1 MIEFLEYS
9 LLGLLSGGVMA
20 LIALSFVLV
29 YKGTGAVNFAVGEI
43 MMVGAYLYYAAAST
57 FGLPPLLAFVVSLG
71 AIALL
76 ALVVER
82 AVLRPLSGQPTVSVM
97 MATIGMASIMHG
109 GVEAIWGGDTY
120 APPPLLPRSPVFLG
134 EILIPGTVLG
144 NFAVSALLI
153 IGFLLFFR
161 YSKTG
166 VALRATASDQ
176 AAAYSVGINV
186 PKVFSLAWMLAG
198 AIAGVAGIVVGSIG
212 GISSAMGVFGLS
224 VLGGEFTR
232 TRRALAEQM
241 LFGTLGMFLYL
252 AGFALAIGQRVPTG
266 LVALI
271 ADLVPL
277 AIAALSQPVLKQRLT
292 PRQWL
297 GTAIGVG
304 GVVLVSADSLS
315 LGTAPFMAYALPV
328 VGMLLFAVVT
338 VLQKRLGSINMPIHQ
353 SLCIQCLTAAV
364 FFAITAGAEGS
375 LMPQMDGPFQFG
387 VAWLVLFSTFFC
399 YSVYYLSLR
408 LYPAAQVSSAVYLS
422 PPVTMLWA
430 WAMFGEPLT
439 AMMFAGLAVT
449 LVGVWLAA
457 SPAEAETTGH

>member
-97 MATIGMASIMHG
+97 MATIGMARIMHG

-166 VALRATASDQ
+166 VALRATASDPVT
-176 AAAYSVGINV
+176 AATLGINIH
-186 PKVFSLAWMLAG
+186 FASRLTWMLAG
-198 AIAGVAGIVVGSIG
+198 GVGTVAGVLISNSAGLSPALAAAALSVFAAIILG
-212 GISSAMGVFGLS
+212 GMDS
-224 VLGGEFTR
+224 VLGAIVASLMIGLVESLAAGYLGGKARDIVPYLVVLLILVIRPYGIFGTR
-232 TRRALAEQM
+232 TIE
-241 LFGTLGMFLYL
+241 
-252 AGFALAIGQRVPTG
+252 
-266 LVALI
+266 
-271 ADLVPL
+271 
-277 AIAALSQPVLKQRLT
+277 RL
-292 PRQWL
+292 
-297 GTAIGVG
+297 
-304 GVVLVSADSLS
+304 
-315 LGTAPFMAYALPV
+315 
-328 VGMLLFAVVT
+328 
-338 VLQKRLGSINMPIHQ
+338 
-353 SLCIQCLTAAV
+353 
-364 FFAITAGAEGS
+364 
-375 LMPQMDGPFQFG
+375 
-387 VAWLVLFSTFFC
+387 
-399 YSVYYLSLR
+399 
-408 LYPAAQVSSAVYLS
+408 
-422 PPVTMLWA
+422 
-430 WAMFGEPLT
+430 
-439 AMMFAGLAVT
+439 
-449 LVGVWLAA
+449 
-457 SPAEAETTGH
+457 

>member
-166 VALRATASDQ
+166 VALRATASDPVT
-176 AAAYSVGINV
+176 AATLGINIH
-186 PKVFSLAWMLAG
+186 FASRLTWMLAG
-198 AIAGVAGIVVGSIG
+198 GVGTVAGVLISNSAGLSPALAAAALSVFAAIILG
-212 GISSAMGVFGLS
+212 GMDS
-224 VLGGEFTR
+224 VLGAIVASLMIGLVESLAAGYLGGKARDIVPYLVVLLILVIRPYGIFGTR
-232 TRRALAEQM
+232 TIE
-241 LFGTLGMFLYL
+241 
-252 AGFALAIGQRVPTG
+252 
-266 LVALI
+266 
-271 ADLVPL
+271 
-277 AIAALSQPVLKQRLT
+277 RL
-292 PRQWL
+292 
-297 GTAIGVG
+297 
-304 GVVLVSADSLS
+304 
-315 LGTAPFMAYALPV
+315 
-328 VGMLLFAVVT
+328 
-338 VLQKRLGSINMPIHQ
+338 
-353 SLCIQCLTAAV
+353 
-364 FFAITAGAEGS
+364 
-375 LMPQMDGPFQFG
+375 
-387 VAWLVLFSTFFC
+387 
-399 YSVYYLSLR
+399 
-408 LYPAAQVSSAVYLS
+408 
-422 PPVTMLWA
+422 
-430 WAMFGEPLT
+430 
-439 AMMFAGLAVT
+439 
-449 LVGVWLAA
+449 
-457 SPAEAETTGH
+457 